1 MHVPVVPRIFG
12 QKNPMKKL
20 WFVTLLGIG
29 LAACNVLEETKSE
42 RDKTI
47 DLLTGGTWKVDSL
60 VYFVKSEAPG
70 MSIINFDTVY
80 LNAGTFEFQ
89 KPGDNGPGFNT
100 GYLLHRY
107 TQGSTPHTDT
117 LAWVPYNFDYPISE
131 IDNITIF
138 YPDTTLV
145 SRQIVVN
152 DIKYLFT
159 YLKKESAILRIQGA
173 FGYNVGSGATV
184 ISNNRRYHL
193 TR

>member
-1 MHVPVVPRIFG
+1 
-12 QKNPMKKL
+12 MKKA
-20 WFVTLLGIG
+20 LLIACLGTF
-29 LAACNVLEETKSE
+29 LAACNVLEDSKTE
-42 RDKTI
+42 REKTV

-60 VYFVKSEAPG
+60 VYFIKSESPG

-80 LNAGTFEFQ
+80 LNAGTWEFQ
-89 KPGDNGPGFNT
+89 APGDSGPGFNT

-107 TQGSTPHTDT
+107 TKGSASHTDT
-117 LAWVPYNFDYPISE
+117 LAWVPYSFDYPISE

-159 YLKKESAILRIQGA
+159 YQKKESAVVRIEGA